1 MKAQEQIALTIG
13 NLAMENCSL
22 REQLEAATARIDRDL
37 AGACASGG
45 RRLDEGDLDPP
56 VET

>member
-22 REQLEAATARIDRDL
+22 REQLEVVMAEKAELEKQLRDKTNAA
-37 AGACASGG
+37 G
-45 RRLDEGDLDPP
+45 EP
-56 VET
+56 